1 MTLRPLMRPL
11 AAMILASTWHFGVVA
26 TANAQAQSPGAGP
39 SEQAPHQ
46 LPDIS
51 DQQLDAAAAALDRMA
66 GIRQDYEAQI
76 SKAEP
81 SEKEHIVDEGNR
93 ALEKVVMDHG
103 LSVEEFNNIIV
114 VARLNPDLREKI
126 LRRLRPQRHG
136 EPVR

>member
-1 MTLRPLMRPL
+1 MTFRRLMRPL
-11 AAMILASTWHFGVVA
+11 AVVILASTWHFAVVP
-26 TANAQAQSPGAGP
+26 TASAQLPPGAGP
-39 SEQAPHQ
+39 SEQAPH
-46 LPDIS
+46 LPDVS
-51 DQQLDAAAAALDRMA
+51 DQQLDAAAAALDSMTS
-66 GIRQDYEAQI
+66 IRQDYETQI

-81 SEKEHIVDEGNR
+81 SERERIVDEGNR

-126 LRRLRPQRHG
+126 LRRLRPPRHG